1 MQITA
6 RQYTIGDSCNGIYVR
21 KMKLDKKGALLM
33 SIAVF
38 FWTAV
43 PAFACL
49 ADRTT
54 HARGDCCVAMMQNC
68 GASMTGSCCQLAPEN
83 KSPAAVS
90 EFAPEHDYQS
100 GILWQTS
107 VLPAFTNSQT
117 LEQALRLL
125 PASDPSPGGFSI
137 LRV

>member
-6 RQYTIGDSCNGIYVR
+6 TQYTIGDSCSGICVR
-21 KMKLDKKGALLM
+21 KMNLEKKGALLM
-33 SIAVF
+33 LIVVF
-38 FWTAV
+38 FWTAM

-49 ADRTT
+49 AGPSA
-54 HARGDCCVAMMQNC
+54 HVRGDCCVAMMQNC

-125 PASDPSPGGFSI
+125 PAPDPSPGGLSV

>member
-1 MQITA
+1 M
-6 RQYTIGDSCNGIYVR
+6 NLV
-21 KMKLDKKGALLM
+21 KKGALLM
-33 SIAVF
+33 LIAVF

-54 HARGDCCVAMMQNC
+54 QVRGDCCVAMMQNC
-68 GASMTGSCCQLAPEN
+68 GTSMTGSCCQLAPEN

-90 EFAPEHDYQS
+90 EFAPEHNYQS

-107 VLPAFTNSQT
+107 FLPAFTNSQM
-117 LEQALRLL
+117 LEQALRSL
-125 PASDPSPGGFSI
+125 PAPDPSPGSLSV
-137 LRV
+137 LRI